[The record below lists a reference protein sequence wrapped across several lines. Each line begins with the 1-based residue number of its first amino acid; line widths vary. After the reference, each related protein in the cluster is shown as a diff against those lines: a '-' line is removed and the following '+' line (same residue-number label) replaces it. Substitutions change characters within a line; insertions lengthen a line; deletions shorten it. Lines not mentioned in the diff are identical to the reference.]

1 MTTLHT
7 ASGNTA
13 MTTPTTPA
21 PAAAH
26 RGLQALLRAAMLAA
40 MFALC
45 PVASS
50 AQTAT
55 SPVAAPVKYRVIFQ
69 VSNGDP
75 RGWNQ
80 ALNNS
85 LAFTR
90 NVGAANVEIRMVAIG
105 QGIGMLKENSPAAK
119 LVAAA
124 LAQGVKVLACGET
137 MKALLLEKDDLL
149 PNVTVVPGGIIEIMD
164 RQNEGWRYIK
174 AD

>member
-1 MTTLHT
+1 MTTCTSALSAYGPRLLHAAILT
-7 ASGNTA
+7 AT
-13 MTTPTTPA
+13 
-21 PAAAH
+21 
-26 RGLQALLRAAMLAA
+26 LALSPMATW
-40 MFALC
+40 
-45 PVASS
+45 
-50 AQTAT
+50 AQTANAVAT
-55 SPVAAPVKYRVIFQ
+55 TPAAPVKYRVIFQ

-80 ALNNS
+80 ALNNA

-90 NVGAANVEIRMVAIG
+90 NAGAANVDIRMVAIG
-105 QGIGMLKENSPAAK
+105 QGLAMLKENSPAAK

-124 LAQGVKVLACGET
+124 TAQGVRVLACGET

-149 PNVTVVPGGIIEIMD
+149 PNVGIVPGGIIEILD